1 MGRYWVN
8 LRRIFTF
15 VWNKKLGTILHWD
28 YFTPT
33 SPLSLYLWTPPQCSG
48 LQAEGC
54 WAFNLS
60 NIQTFH
66 FTSGENCLKYFSQVL
81 WDISLICVKYFL
93 QEQEVVSEALWI
105 GYLAW
110 SPASGLSSQLQTS
123 LIIRNQEVQ
132 IWQMYLQILV
142 KIYFCISVF
151 LSRHQMIKFHKGP
164 SASKVIISVQHS

>member
-1 MGRYWVN
+1 MEFSHFCEIRS
-8 LRRIFTF
+8 LAPFCIEIILLQHLLSLFTF
-15 VWNKKLGTILHWD
+15 E
-28 YFTPT
+28 
-33 SPLSLYLWTPPQCSG
+33 PLLNAVAYKQRAVEPLIC
-48 LQAEGC
+48 
-54 WAFNLS
+54 
-60 NIQTFH
+60 QTFKH
-66 FTSGENCLKYFSQVL
+66 FTLLEGNISQNCLKYFSQVL
-81 WDISLICVKYFL
+81 WGISLICVKYFL

-164 SASKVIISVQHS
+164 SDSKVIIFGQHS